1 MFHLRRLRLALQV
14 RSHHASTLPRH
25 RSSAKRGSGVAV
37 TPTPSPSITLHHHL
51 HPRPLLGEFPSIS
64 CFFFHLHLH
73 LRPPQPRKK
82 EKKKAVLF
90 SSRHSPSRPQKGGR
104 DGCEHGFGSGS
115 SALTLCRNRCA
126 SGQEGTGGA
135 RQVLDEAAAHECS
148 CQNVC
153 VSSPVMTC

>member
-1 MFHLRRLRLALQV
+1 MHQRYLDTGALLSVAQASPSLRPPA
-14 RSHHASTLPRH
+14 P
-25 RSSAKRGSGVAV
+25 
-37 TPTPSPSITLHHHL
+37 PSPSTTTSTRGLSAGNFHQ
-51 HPRPLLGEFPSIS
+51 FPV
-64 CFFFHLHLH
+64 FFFHLHLH
-73 LRPPQPRKK
+73 LHPPQPRKK
-82 EKKKAVLF
+82 EKKKTVLF

-115 SALTLCRNRCA
+115 SALTLRRNRCA
-126 SGQEGTGGA
+126 SGQEGTGGV